1 MWRVFWV
8 AAFVVGITAV
18 AVAAMSSTPD
28 GALGADVS
36 ASVARVAVF
45 VLGGMLVVTAIV
57 GNVALTAIKPRVHL
71 TEGL

>member
-8 AAFVVGITAV
+8 ASFVVGIAAV

-28 GALGADVS
+28 GVLGADDPTS
-36 ASVARVAVF
+36 AARVAVF

-57 GNVALTAIKPRVHL
+57 GNIALTAIEPRVRL
-71 TEGL
+71 GEGL